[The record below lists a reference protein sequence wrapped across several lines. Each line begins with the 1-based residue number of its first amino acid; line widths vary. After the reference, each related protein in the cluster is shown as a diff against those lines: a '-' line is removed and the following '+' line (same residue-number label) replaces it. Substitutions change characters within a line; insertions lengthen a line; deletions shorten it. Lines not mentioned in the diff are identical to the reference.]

1 MYKIFYGL
9 LKDPFTKEIDPSEA
23 FKYNDFVQASSR
35 LEFLKNARGFG
46 VITGE
51 PGSGKTFLLH
61 CFLSTL
67 NPSLYKPIYIPIS
80 TVTVNDFYAALCE
93 GLGILPAQKKVKMFT
108 QIQDV
113 IATYY
118 SSKHITPVIVIDEA
132 QFLKNAIL
140 DDLRIIFNFGMDTRD
155 YATVILCGQTQF
167 VNQLSRQPLE
177 AIRQRIVVNYTMKGL
192 TKTESVDFISHRL
205 KMAGRTEPLFTE
217 DALELLYSN
226 SNGCLRSLATLAR
239 MSLICGSN
247 LKAQTINSEII
258 YQAQTELAI
267 MV

>member
-1 MYKIFYGL
+1 MYKLFYGL
-9 LKDPFTKEIDPSEA
+9 TKDPFTKEIDPSEA
-23 FKYNDFVQASSR
+23 FRYNDFVQASSR
-35 LEFLKNARGFG
+35 LEFLKNTRGFG

-61 CFLSTL
+61 CFLSSL

-93 GLGILPAQKKVKMFT
+93 GLGISPAQKKIRMFT

-118 SSKHITPVIVIDEA
+118 NSKHITPVIVIDEA

-140 DDLRIIFNFGMDTRD
+140 DDLRIIFNFGMDSRD
-155 YATVILCGQTQF
+155 YAVVILCGQTQF

-177 AIRQRIVVNYTMKGL
+177 AVRQRIVVNYTMKGL
-192 TKTESVDFISHRL
+192 TKTESVDFINHRL
-205 KMAGRTEPLFTE
+205 KLSGRTEPLFAE
-217 DALELLYSN
+217 DALELLYSS
-226 SNGCLRSLATLAR
+226 SNGCLRSLSSLAR

-247 LKAQTINSEII
+247 LKVQTINSEII
-258 YQAQTELAI
+258 YQSQTELAI